1 MVNVYPNRRI
11 ASIPTIPFGP
21 PSTLGATLLVNSTN
35 ASPKNSVMIA
45 R

>member
-1 MVNVYPNRRI
+1 MPKTRI
-11 ASIPTIPFGP
+11 GSIPTIPLGP
-21 PSTLGATLLVNSTN
+21 PSLDGATLLVNSTN